1 MSSRSDRDRRDEGDE
16 LFERV
21 VHITRVAKVVQGGRR
36 FGFRVV
42 VAVGD
47 QNGKVGVGI
56 GKARDVPQAIRKGAE
71 RARASMVSV
80 NLMGTTVPHDLLA
93 EHGAAKVLIKPAA
106 IGTGVIA
113 GGGARA
119 VLEAAG
125 VKDVLSKSLGS
136 ANILNVVMATWK
148 GLQQMRDRESAAAAR
163 GKTVAEL
170 APPWRTAANDN

>member
-1 MSSRSDRDRRDEGDE
+1 
-16 LFERV
+16 
-21 VHITRVAKVVQGGRR
+21 
-36 FGFRVV
+36 
-42 VAVGD
+42 
-47 QNGKVGVGI
+47 
-56 GKARDVPQAIRKGAE
+56 
-71 RARASMVSV
+71 
-80 NLMGTTVPHDLLA
+80 LA

>member
-1 MSSRSDRDRRDEGDE
+1 MSSRSNRDRRGDGDD

-21 VHITRVAKVVQGGRR
+21 VHITRVAKVVKGGRR

-42 VAVGD
+42 VVVGD
-47 QNGKVGVGI
+47 QDGRVGVGI

-71 RARASMVSV
+71 RARASMVPV
-80 NLMGTTVPHDLLA
+80 HLMGSTVPHDVLA
-93 EHGAAKVLIKPAA
+93 EHGAAKVLIKPASL
-106 IGTGVIA
+106 GTGLIA

-136 ANILNVVMATWK
+136 ANILNVVMATWN
-148 GLQQMRDRESAAAAR
+148 GLQQMRDREVVASLRGKSAAD
-163 GKTVAEL
+163 L
-170 APPWRTAANDN
+170 APPWRTAADGN

>member
-1 MSSRSDRDRRDEGDE
+1 MSSRSDRDRRDEGDG

-42 VAVGD
+42 VVVGD

-71 RARASMVSV
+71 RARATMVPV

-106 IGTGVIA
+106 MGTGVIA

-148 GLQQMRDRESAAAAR
+148 GLQQMRSREEVAAAR
-163 GKTVAEL
+163 GKTLAEL